1 MTRTPAGEGSQVRIC
16 ENGLGLS
23 GCGGDNGSM
32 GADGDG
38 AGTGDAVPAGLA
50 DAVDEL
56 YALPPEEFTAVRN
69 ERAKAAKAAG
79 DKDLSQAIGK
89 LRKPSSA
96 AWLLNQMARHH
107 AGELDQFLA
116 VGAALRE
123 AQAELDADQLRD
135 LSRKRHQVVAAVARQ
150 ARALA
155 RRLGNPVSDTVEGE
169 VEQTLRAAL
178 ADPAAAAAVAGGS
191 LTRTL
196 DYAGLGDTAV
206 DLTGAVA
213 LTGAAPHRRAAR
225 EAPAEAGTDAEDG
238 RRAER
243 ERAELERAEADAAD
257 REREAAEAAEE
268 LERTERRVEAAES
281 RRAATEDRI
290 AELERQ
296 LEAAREEHADAGR
309 DVRAAGRERSR
320 AAAHADS
327 ARVAADRAQARATR
341 LRGRAGGVS

>member
-1 MTRTPAGEGSQVRIC
+1 
-16 ENGLGLS
+16 
-23 GCGGDNGSM
+23 M
-32 GADGDG
+32 GV
-38 AGTGDAVPAGLA
+38 TGDDAGVGDALPAGLP
-50 DAVDEL
+50 DVVEEL
-56 YALPPEEFTAVRN
+56 YGLPPEEFTAIRN

-79 DKDLSQAIGK
+79 DRELSQAIGK

-96 AWLLNQMARHH
+96 AWLLNQMSRHH
-107 AGELDQFLA
+107 ADELDQFLA

-123 AQAELDADQLRD
+123 AQAEFDADQLKD

-155 RRLGNPVSDTVEGE
+155 RQLGNPVSDTVEGE

-178 ADPAAAAAVAGGS
+178 ADPEAAAAVSGGS

-213 LTGAAPHRRAAR
+213 LPGAAPHRREPR
-225 EAPAEAGTDAEDG
+225 EAPRGGDGAGTGTDADEESR

-243 ERAELERAEADAAD
+243 ERAELEQAERDAAD
-257 REREAAEAAEE
+257 REHEAAEAAAE
-268 LERTERRVEAAES
+268 LDRTERRVEAAES

-290 AELERQ
+290 AELERE

-341 LRGRAGGVS
+341 LRERAGR

>member
-1 MTRTPAGEGSQVRIC
+1 MSTASDDV
-16 ENGLGLS
+16 S
-23 GCGGDNGSM
+23 
-32 GADGDG
+32 AD
-38 AGTGDAVPAGLA
+38 DAVPAGLA

-79 DKDLSQAIGK
+79 DKDLAQAIGR

-96 AWLLNQMARHH
+96 AWLLNQLARHQ

-123 AQAELDADQLRD
+123 AQAELDADQLKD

-155 RRLGNPVSDTVEGE
+155 RQLGNPVSDTVEGE

-213 LTGAAPHRRAAR
+213 LPGAAPRRAGR
-225 EAPAEAGTDAEDG
+225 HDAPHDAGGEPGDTG
-238 RRAER
+238 RAER
-243 ERAELERAEADAAD
+243 RRAELEQAERDAAD
-257 REREAAEAAEE
+257 RERDAAEAAEDLDRAE
-268 LERTERRVEAAES
+268 GRVDAAEG
-281 RRAATEDRI
+281 RRAAAEDRI
-290 AELERQ
+290 ADLERELET
-296 LEAAREEHADAGR
+296 AREEHAAAGR

-320 AAAHADS
+320 LAAHADS
-327 ARVAADRAQARATR
+327 ARVAADRARARATR
-341 LRGRAGGVS
+341 LRDRTGGG

>member
-1 MTRTPAGEGSQVRIC
+1 MSTASDDA
-16 ENGLGLS
+16 S
-23 GCGGDNGSM
+23 
-32 GADGDG
+32 AD
-38 AGTGDAVPAGLA
+38 DAVPAGLA

-79 DKDLSQAIGK
+79 DKDLAQAIGR

-96 AWLLNQMARHH
+96 AWLLNQLARHQ

-123 AQAELDADQLRD
+123 AQAELDADQLKD

-155 RRLGNPVSDTVEGE
+155 RQLGNPVSDTVEGE

-178 ADPAAAAAVAGGS
+178 ADPDAAAAVAGGS

-213 LTGAAPHRRAAR
+213 LPGAARRRRAAG
-225 EAPAEAGTDAEDG
+225 AA
-238 RRAER
+238 RAEPVDTGGAER
-243 ERAELERAEADAAD
+243 RRAELEQAERDAAD
-257 REREAAEAAEE
+257 RERDAAEAGAE
-268 LERTERRVEAAES
+268 LDRADRRVEAAEG
-281 RRAATEDRI
+281 RRAAADDRI
-290 AELERQ
+290 ADLERELET
-296 LEAAREEHADAGR
+296 AREEHAAAGR

-341 LRGRAGGVS
+341 LRDRAGG

>member
-1 MTRTPAGEGSQVRIC
+1 MSTASDDA
-16 ENGLGLS
+16 S
-23 GCGGDNGSM
+23 
-32 GADGDG
+32 AD
-38 AGTGDAVPAGLA
+38 DAVPAGLA

-79 DKDLSQAIGK
+79 DKDLAQAIGR

-96 AWLLNQMARHH
+96 AWLLNQLARHQ

-123 AQAELDADQLRD
+123 AQAELDADQLKD

-155 RRLGNPVSDTVEGE
+155 RQLGNPVSDTVEGE

-213 LTGAAPHRRAAR
+213 LPGAAPRRRAA
-225 EAPAEAGTDAEDG
+225 GDV
-238 RRAER
+238 RAEPEDTGGAER
-243 ERAELERAEADAAD
+243 RRAELEQAERDAAD
-257 REREAAEAAEE
+257 RERDAAEAAED
-268 LERTERRVEAAES
+268 LDRADRRIEAAEG
-281 RRAATEDRI
+281 RRAAADDRI
-290 AELERQ
+290 ADLERELET
-296 LEAAREEHADAGR
+296 AREEHAAAGR

-341 LRGRAGGVS
+341 LRDRAGG

>member
-1 MTRTPAGEGSQVRIC
+1 MSTASDDA
-16 ENGLGLS
+16 S
-23 GCGGDNGSM
+23 
-32 GADGDG
+32 AD
-38 AGTGDAVPAGLA
+38 DAVPAGLA

-79 DKDLSQAIGK
+79 DKDLAQAIGR

-96 AWLLNQMARHH
+96 AWLLNQLARHQ

-123 AQAELDADQLRD
+123 AQAELDADQLKD

-155 RRLGNPVSDTVEGE
+155 RQLGNPVSDTVEGE

-213 LTGAAPHRRAAR
+213 LPGAAPRNRAAGDVR
-225 EAPAEAGTDAEDG
+225 AEPEDTG
-238 RRAER
+238 RAER
-243 ERAELERAEADAAD
+243 GRAELAQAERDAAD
-257 REREAAEAAEE
+257 RERDAADAAAE
-268 LERTERRVEAAES
+268 LDRTEGRVEAAEG
-281 RRAATEDRI
+281 RRAAAADRI
-290 AELERQ
+290 ADLERELET
-296 LEAAREEHADAGR
+296 AREEHAAAGR

-341 LRGRAGGVS
+341 LRDRVS

>member
-1 MTRTPAGEGSQVRIC
+1 MGTAGDHV
-16 ENGLGLS
+16 
-23 GCGGDNGSM
+23 
-32 GADGDG
+32 GAD
-38 AGTGDAVPAGLA
+38 DAVPTGLA
-50 DAVDEL
+50 DVVDEL

-69 ERAKAAKAAG
+69 ERAKAARSAG
-79 DKDLSQAIGK
+79 DKELSQAIGK

-96 AWLLNQMARHH
+96 AWLLNQFARHH

-123 AQAELDADQLRD
+123 AQAELDADQLKD

-150 ARALA
+150 SRALA

-178 ADPAAAAAVAGGS
+178 ADPEAAAAVAGGS

-196 DYAGLGDTAV
+196 DYAGLGEVAV

-213 LTGAAPHRRAAR
+213 LPGAAPRRRAGAG
-225 EAPAEAGTDAEDG
+225 EAPAPEATADNG
-238 RRAER
+238 RAER
-243 ERAELERAEADAAD
+243 ERAELEQAERDAAD
-257 REREAAEAAEE
+257 RERDAAEAAAD
-268 LERTERRVEAAES
+268 LDRADRRVEAAES
-281 RRAATEDRI
+281 RRAAAEDRI
-290 AELERQ
+290 ADLERE
-296 LEAAREEHADAGR
+296 LEAAREEQAEAGR

-341 LRGRAGGVS
+341 LRERSGG

>member
-1 MTRTPAGEGSQVRIC
+1 MGA
-16 ENGLGLS
+16 
-23 GCGGDNGSM
+23 GGDDA
-32 GADGDG
+32 GA
-38 AGTGDAVPAGLA
+38 ADAVPAGLG
-50 DAVDEL
+50 DVVDEL

-79 DKDLSQAIGK
+79 DRELSQAIGK

-96 AWLLNQMARHH
+96 AWLLNQMSRHH

-123 AQAELDADQLRD
+123 AQAELDADQLKD

-178 ADPAAAAAVAGGS
+178 ADADAAAAVAGGS

-206 DLTGAVA
+206 DLSGAVA
-213 LTGAAPHRRAAR
+213 LPGAAPHRREPR
-225 EAPAEAGTDAEDG
+225 EAPATDAGADAAEAD

-243 ERAELERAEADAAD
+243 ERAELEQAERDAAD
-257 REREAAEAAEE
+257 RERDAADAAQE
-268 LERTERRVEAAES
+268 LERTERRVEQAEG
-281 RRAATEDRI
+281 RRAAAEDRI
-290 AELERQ
+290 ADLERELET
-296 LEAAREEHADAGR
+296 AREEHADAGR

-327 ARVAADRAQARATR
+327 ARVAADRAQARVTR
-341 LRGRAGGVS
+341 LRERAGR